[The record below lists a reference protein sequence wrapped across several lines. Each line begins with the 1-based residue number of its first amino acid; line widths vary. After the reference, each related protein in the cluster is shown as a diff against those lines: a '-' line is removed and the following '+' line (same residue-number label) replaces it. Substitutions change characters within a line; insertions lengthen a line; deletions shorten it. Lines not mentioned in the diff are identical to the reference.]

1 MFQLRLDDDLDGA
14 KRPLIYLRKDDD
26 AATLIE
32 YSILI
37 GPLTAAVG
45 DRRKPSGQSRPK

>member
-14 KRPLIYLRKDDD
+14 KRPLMGLRKDDD

-45 DRRKPSGQSRPK
+45 DRQEPSGECRLK